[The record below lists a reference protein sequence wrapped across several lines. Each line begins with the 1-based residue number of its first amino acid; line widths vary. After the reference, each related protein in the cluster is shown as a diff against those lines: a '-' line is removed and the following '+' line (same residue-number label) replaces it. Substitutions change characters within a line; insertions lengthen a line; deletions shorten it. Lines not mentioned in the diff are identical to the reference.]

1 MGKIILFPAVD
12 EPVSSGGQECHI
24 NLHNIGTRIFMRE
37 QPKVAVKIAV
47 LTVSDS
53 RTEADDTSGNAL
65 VERLTG
71 AGHSLVEKQICTDN
85 KYQIRALVS
94 RWIADPEVDVVISTG
109 GTGLT
114 GRDITP
120 EAVQPLF
127 DKEIEGVGELF
138 RAVSYEE
145 IGTSTIASRC
155 IGGVANGTFIFCLPG
170 STGAC
175 RTGWDKVIGPQL
187 DCNTRPCNIVALMP
201 RLLEK

>member
-1 MGKIILFPAVD
+1 MNDKKWVPI
-12 EPVSSGGQECHI
+12 
-24 NLHNIGTRIFMRE
+24 
-37 QPKVAVKIAV
+37 KIAI

-53 RTEADDTSGNAL
+53 RTEADDTSGDAL
-65 VERLTG
+65 VERLTK
-71 AGHSLVEKQICTDN
+71 AGHKLIEKIICTDD
-85 KYQIRALVS
+85 KYKIREIVS
-94 RWIADPEVDVVISTG
+94 RWIVDKNVDAVISTG

-120 EAVQPLF
+120 EALTPLF

-138 RAVSYEE
+138 RWLSYQE

-155 IGGVANGTFIFCLPG
+155 VGGLANGTFIFCLPG

-175 RTGWDKVIGPQL
+175 RTGWDKIIAPQL
-187 DCNTRPCNIVALMP
+187 DCNTTPCNIVALMP